1 MKQDT
6 NSTRDYTEF
15 LNYFVVIERANG
27 RKAIG
32 ILKEIL
38 PDGKLK
44 VVGDY
49 NNLIIDTST
58 IIDFSARLDKKS
70 SDVK

>member
-1 MKQDT
+1 MEQDT
-6 NSTRDYTEF
+6 HSTRDYTEF
-15 LNYFVVIERANG
+15 LNYFVVIERSNG

-32 ILKEIL
+32 ILKDIL

-49 NNLIIDTST
+49 NNWVIDTST
-58 IIDFSARLDKKS
+58 IIDFSARPDKK
-70 SDVK
+70 VM